1 MDALRQYLQETIGD
15 DLNPVL
21 VKENETDRLP
31 LFLKTMYQLYRA
43 NFRGRELLLA
53 EIGNE
58 NSSTI
63 QQIERHFQLIQEI
76 FGNFTVLVAK
86 NIPAFNR
93 KRLIE
98 KGINFIVPGKQ
109 LYLPALMLDLRETYS
124 KPVQKKLTLLPSA
137 QCILLYHILHREE
150 NIEELPLK
158 QVAVLFNYT
167 AMAISKAADNLGKHN
182 LCKLEGTREKFIR
195 FTGNIPEL
203 WQNALPFL
211 LNPVLRQVFADK
223 IPQDDFWKT
232 ANESALPEYS
242 DMNESRQ
249 EYYATDRGNFLRLQK
264 NGQLMNLND
273 YEGKYCIEVWKYSP
287 VTLTKGITKKN
298 NVDPLSLYL
307 SLKDNKDER
316 VEMALEKIIENYIW

>member
-1 MDALRQYLQETIGD
+1 MDALKKYLQETLGD

-21 VKENETDRLP
+21 LKENETDRLP
-31 LFLKTMYQLYRA
+31 LFLKAMYQLYLAKLGERV
-43 NFRGRELLLA
+43 LLLA
-53 EIGNE
+53 QMKDE
-58 NSSTI
+58 NASTI
-63 QQIERHFQLIQEI
+63 QQIERHFQQIQEI
-76 FGNFTVLVAK
+76 FGSFIVLVAK

-109 LYLPALMLDLRETYS
+109 LYLPALMIDLRETYS
-124 KPVQKKLTLLPSA
+124 KPAQKKLTLLPSA

-150 NIEELPLK
+150 NIEEIPLK
-158 QVAVLFNYT
+158 QVAAMFNYS
-167 AMAISKAADNLGKHN
+167 AMAISKAADNLGNHN

-203 WQNALPFL
+203 WKNAIPFL
-211 LNPVLRQVFADK
+211 VNPVLKLVFADNL
-223 IPQDDFWKT
+223 PRADFWKK

-249 EYYATDRGNFLRLQK
+249 EYYATDRGNFLRLQR

-273 YEGKYCIEVWKYSP
+273 YEGIYCIEVWKYSP
-287 VTLTKGITKKN
+287 AVLTDGITKKN

-316 VEMALEKIIENYIW
+316 IEIAAEKIIEKYIW